1 MPRELSTTLKEI
13 LVAYKRRDTLDIYL
27 NDETVLHLSRG
38 GVTRS
43 IGTTD
48 VTYQNWIRS
57 VEDLRGS
64 IEASI
69 DRITVTCQNVNSEL
83 GFDLASDMRLL
94 DYALADYGKQY
105 QSIREP
111 SLIEDIPQVFRGVL
125 ANAETDEQNITFE
138 LIVDYESLGSIV
150 ASRALSPR
158 CWWTYKGG
166 TECHSTSEA
175 GECPQTRKACARRG
189 VEYEFGGWEAFV
201 EPVNSPPGGGGNDDG
216 GIGTGTCF
224 TLDTPVWTPGGEIPI
239 GELNAGQ
246 RIVSFD
252 PESGV
257 IDCEDEITEVLDHE
271 AAGYYTFEFEH
282 GEINVTPEH
291 RLFTANNIFV
301 LADMFKIGDTVRAH
315 AGEWFDSKLRR
326 IRWNSDQKVPVRNL
340 HVRHNRTY
348 FANRCGVHN
357 AKPLE
362 PIYY

>member
-1 MPRELSTTLKEI
+1 MPREFSTTLQQI
-13 LVAYKRRDTLDIYL
+13 FAAYKRRDTLDIYL

-38 GVTRS
+38 SVTRS
-43 IGTTD
+43 IGETD

-57 VEDLRGS
+57 VDDLRGS

-105 QSIREP
+105 QSIRNP
-111 SLIEDIPQVFRGVL
+111 ALIEDIPQVFRGVL

-175 GECPQTRKACARRG
+175 EDCPQTRKACARRG
-189 VEYEFGGWEAFV
+189 VEHEFGGWEAFI
-201 EPVNSPPGGGGNDDG
+201 EPTNSPPGGGGNDGG

-224 TLDTPVWTPGGEIPI
+224 TLDTPVWTPEGALPI
-239 GELNAGQ
+239 GELKVGQ
-246 RIVSFD
+246 RIISFD
-252 PESGV
+252 PETGV
-257 IDCEDEITEVLDHE
+257 IDCEDEITKVLDHE
-271 AAGYYTFEFEH
+271 AAGFYTFEFEH

-291 RLFTANNIFV
+291 RLFRANNIFV
-301 LADMFKIGDTVRAH
+301 LADMFKIGDTVRANT
-315 AGEWFDSKLRR
+315 GQWFDSRLKR

-348 FANRCGVHN
+348 FANRCGAHN